1 MKIIIQNDGGET
13 IQEIGNKNVGGLLTK
28 ITKELIYI
36 MEESLPIDDDLNELL
51 NHYCD

>member
-1 MKIIIQNDGGET
+1 MKIVIKDDEGKVV
-13 IQEIGNKNVGGLLTK
+13 QEIGDKNVGGLLTK

>member
-1 MKIIIQNDGGET
+1 MKIIIQNDEGET
-13 IQEIGNKNVGGLLTK
+13 IQEIETNK
-28 ITKELIYI
+28 ITKELIYV